1 MNIYSSYRLLQPF
14 KNKRPLRPNVQA
26 PKMIQ
31 LIDKCTNREGSCR
44 QQVGILP
51 ARLLKFL
58 LILSVEA
65 GKTPGL
71 HGM

>member
-1 MNIYSSYRLLQPF
+1 MNVYGSYRLIQPF
-14 KNKRPLRPNVQA
+14 KNKRPLRPTVQA

-31 LIDKCTNREGSCR
+31 LIDKCTNRGGSFC
-44 QQVGILP
+44 QQVRILP

-71 HGM
+71 HGR